1 MAESSSRHTECCVYT
16 RHWTLALA
24 LLLGRERDW
33 GGERETRSQHTLGN
47 DAIKERVTFIA
58 VGAEVCIKDVALG
71 RGEGEGARQ

>member
-1 MAESSSRHTECCVYT
+1 MLRIHTSLDACSRIIVGKGEG
-16 RHWTLALA
+16 L
-24 LLLGRERDW
+24 